1 LTIKVRFSATGLTSP
16 LDRLD
21 LELEDGATLAQMFN
35 RIESIAGPVQ
45 LAGILAVNMRV
56 VVQEEID
63 GFVLRDGD
71 SIILAPPLS
80 GG

>member
-1 LTIKVRFSATGLTSP
+1 
-16 LDRLD
+16 
-21 LELEDGATLAQMFN
+21 MFN